1 MWSLVFEAKK
11 EGSHIFYII
20 LCYSKSIFFGILGK
34 RIALSIDGEYEVEST
49 KKNSKYK
56 DVSINC
62 GDDYAL
68 KKCVEFFTPSQ
79 SR

>member
-1 MWSLVFEAKK
+1 LKQKRRVATFFTLFCASVNQF
-11 EGSHIFYII
+11 
-20 LCYSKSIFFGILGK
+20 FFGILGK

-56 DVSINC
+56 DVNINY

-68 KKCVEFFTPSQ
+68 KKCVDFFMPSQ
-79 SR
+79 SL